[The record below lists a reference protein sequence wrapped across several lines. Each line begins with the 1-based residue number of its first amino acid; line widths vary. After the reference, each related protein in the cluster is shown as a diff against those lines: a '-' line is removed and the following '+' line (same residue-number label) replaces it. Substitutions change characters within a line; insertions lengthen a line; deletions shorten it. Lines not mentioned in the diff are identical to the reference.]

1 MQSKISQS
9 QKDKYCMVLLIG
21 TESRTVVS
29 RVWGRGRV
37 IGSSCLADIELQ
49 FYQMKKG
56 SGDQLHSNVNLLNT
70 TELCT

>member
-1 MQSKISQS
+1 
-9 QKDKYCMVLLIG
+9 MVLLIG
-21 TESRTVVS
+21 AESRTVVS
-29 RVWGRGRV
+29 RVWDGRGV
-37 IGSSCLADIELQ
+37 IGNSCLVDIELQ